1 MKTALTIA
9 GFDPSGGA
17 GLQADIKTFHAH
29 GVHGFSALTAITV
42 QDTKKVHK
50 VYGISPQAVYDQI
63 ICLFK
68 DADINAV
75 KIGMLGNKEIID
87 AVADALSKVNRPT
100 VVLDPVM
107 VSTTGFSLLEAG
119 SLKRFIN
126 KLFPV
131 SDIITP
137 NIREA
142 EILTAKKIK
151 TIEDMEKSAGD
162 IFKMW
167 ISRVVIKGGQ
177 LCHGSEVDI
186 LHDGKIY
193 KKIKSPWVKVGEVH
207 GTGCT
212 LSSAL
217 TANMALGKNFFKAA
231 LDAKTYITEAFEH
244 VVSPGKGSRQF
255 NHFYNYSDA
264 LI

>member
-29 GVHGFSALTAITV
+29 GVYGFSTLTAITI

-50 VYGISPQAVYDQI
+50 VYEVSPQAVYDQI

-75 KIGMLGNKEIID
+75 KIGMLANKKIVD
-87 AVADALSKVNRPT
+87 AVAHALLTVNRPT
-100 VVLDPVM
+100 VVFDPVM
-107 VSTTGFSLLEAG
+107 VSTTGFSLLEADA
-119 SLKRFIN
+119 LNMFVD

-137 NIREA
+137 NIRES
-142 EILTAKKIK
+142 EILTGQKIK
-151 TIEDMEKSAGD
+151 TIEDMEKAAAD
-162 IFKMW
+162 ILKMGVNK
-167 ISRVVIKGGQ
+167 VVIKGGH
-177 LCHGSEVDI
+177 LCHGSAVDI
-186 LHDGKIY
+186 LYDGRIY
-193 KKIKSPWVKVGEVH
+193 KRIKSPWAKSGDVH

-217 TANMALGKNFFKAA
+217 AANMALGKNFFKAA
-231 LDAKTYITEAFEH
+231 LDAKTYITEAFKH
-244 VVSPGKGSRQF
+244 AVSPGKGSKQF
-255 NHFYNYSDA
+255 NHFF
-264 LI
+264 